1 MILKE
6 AYIENFG
13 KLHKEEIVFRPGINV
28 ICGGNEA
35 GKTTLAEFLSA
46 MLFGLEPKRG
56 RNQKNDAY
64 RRYEPWNAASYYCG
78 SLRFEIEDR
87 PFVLKRNFYHKEKTA
102 ELKNEADGEQLSV
115 EFGDLSMLLGEL
127 GRSAYENTWCIG
139 QTGAVTGGIAVID
152 LEASSYLG
160 RIVGLKPNVR
170 HLICKDG
177 YLYASI
183 NTAGYVQRTEMT
195 SVYSAIAELDGKSK
209 TARINGWESCK
220 VFPGARTIVASPDGR
235 FIFAACNFSSRIAVV
250 ETKTM
255 SMIGSVR
262 ADSYP
267 VGLAITRDG
276 HYLFSTS
283 QGNSS
288 GGGNAVDIYR
298 IEYK

>member
-28 ICGGNEA
+28 ICGGNEV

-56 RNQKNDAY
+56 RSQKNDTY

-139 QTGAVTGGIAVID
+139 QTGAVTGDELAGILREYLSN
-152 LEASSYLG
+152 LE
-160 RIVGLKPNVR
+160 
-170 HLICKDG
+170 
-177 YLYASI
+177 
-183 NTAGYVQRTEMT
+183 NTGEADISLLLAQKNLEQR
-195 SVYSAIAELDGKSK
+195 GKEIRREK
-209 TARINGWESCK
+209 KALLEEKESRVEK
-220 VFPGARTIVASPDGR
+220 LRVEEQLLTGDMEKLEEQTGEVR
-235 FIFAACNFSSRIAVV
+235 FII
-250 ETKTM
+250 ET
-255 SMIGSVR
+255 
-262 ADSYP
+262 
-267 VGLAITRDG
+267 DG
-276 HYLFSTS
+276 I
-283 QGNSS
+283 
-288 GGGNAVDIYR
+288 D
-298 IEYK
+298 

>member
-1 MILKE
+1 M
-6 AYIENFG
+6 
-13 KLHKEEIVFRPGINV
+13 
-28 ICGGNEA
+28 GGA
-35 GKTTLAEFLSA
+35 
-46 MLFGLEPKRG
+46 
-56 RNQKNDAY
+56 
-64 RRYEPWNAASYYCG
+64 
-78 SLRFEIEDR
+78 
-87 PFVLKRNFYHKEKTA
+87 
-102 ELKNEADGEQLSV
+102 
-115 EFGDLSMLLGEL
+115 
-127 GRSAYENTWCIG
+127 
-139 QTGAVTGGIAVID
+139 GGIAVID

-183 NTAGYVQRTEMT
+183 NTAGYVQRAEMT
-195 SVYSAIAELDGKSK
+195 SVYSAIAELDGKRE

-288 GGGNAVDIYR
+288 DGGNAVDIYR